1 MRMDTDL
8 ESIQEARDFLEQA
21 KQAQQIIG
29 KMSQNEIDQI
39 VHSMAQAAVKESGR
53 LASLAV
59 EETGYGKVED
69 KLTKNLFSAR
79 DIYES
84 IKDKKTVGIISR
96 DNTKKVWEVAE
107 PVGVVAGIIPST
119 NPTSTAIFKAIIAV
133 KSRNAIVL
141 SPHPAAAKCTKEAA
155 DILQQAA
162 LQAGAPAGLISC
174 ISKPTVAAANE
185 LMKHKV
191 TKVILA
197 TGGSDMV
204 KAAYSSGKPAYGVGP
219 GNVPVFIHSSANV
232 QQAVKQIIRSKT
244 FDYGTICASEQ
255 ALVVEKSVKRKVKQE
270 LENQGAYFLDDY
282 EKKRIEGIIL
292 INGRLNPK
300 IVGQSPQKLAELAGI
315 AITDDCKLLV
325 AEESNIG
332 KAYPFSLEKLSP
344 ILAFY
349 VADNWQEAS
358 ATCTQLLELGGL
370 GHTAGIHC
378 QDEAIV
384 ESFALEQQASR
395 VVVNSGTTF
404 GGIGATTGIQPSM
417 TLGCGSYGNNISSDN
432 ISVEH
437 LLNIK
442 RVAYGVREMEE
453 APVVP
458 SYQPVSTVAASS
470 GASISRD
477 EIMDIVKTVLQELK
491 L

>member
-1 MRMDTDL
+1 MRMDIDL
-8 ESIQEARDFLEQA
+8 ESIQEARNFLEQA
-21 KQAQQIIG
+21 QQAQQIIG
-29 KMSQNEIDQI
+29 KMSQHDIDQI
-39 VHSMAQAAVKESGR
+39 VHGMAQAALKESGR

-84 IKDKKTVGIISR
+84 VKDKKTVGIISR
-96 DNTKKVWEVAE
+96 DDTNKVWEVAE

-162 LQAGAPAGLISC
+162 VQAGAPAGLISC

-185 LMKHKV
+185 LMKHQV

-219 GNVPVFIHSSANV
+219 GNVPVFIHSSANI

-255 ALVVEKSVKRKVKQE
+255 ALVVEKSIKRKVKQE

-325 AEESNIG
+325 AEENNIG
-332 KAYPFSLEKLSP
+332 KAYPLSLEKLSP

-358 ATCTQLLELGGL
+358 ATCAQLLELGGL

-378 QDEAIV
+378 QDEAMI

-442 RVAYGVREMEE
+442 RVAYGIREMEE
-453 APVVP
+453 APAVP
-458 SYQPVSTVAASS
+458 SYQQVANVVASN
-470 GASISRD
+470 GPNISRD